1 MARLLFPV
9 LGFSSFLFQL
19 IIIRE
24 TLSGFHGNEFFIA
37 LVFFG
42 WFFWTALGS
51 SFAGRAPGKMENS
64 ARWTVLSWA
73 LLCLLMPKV
82 PDII

>member
-1 MARLLFPV
+1 MAKLLFPI

-19 IIIRE
+19 VVIRE

-42 WFFWTALGS
+42 WFLWTALGS
-51 SFAGRAPGKMENS
+51 SFAGRAPGKIKKS
-64 ARWTVLSWA
+64 
-73 LLCLLMPKV
+73 PKA
-82 PDII
+82 